1 VYQVQLTVPAGLHHQ
16 GISAAE
22 RDIKSLELQSVLF
35 AMLCIGSSISSE
47 LMNLGVLHLHV
58 VRTLECL
65 ELCVTVGIL
74 L

>member
-1 VYQVQLTVPAGLHHQ
+1 M
-16 GISAAE
+16 
-22 RDIKSLELQSVLF
+22 KSLELQSELV

-47 LMNLGVLHLHV
+47 LMNVGVLHLPAV
-58 VRTLECL
+58 CALQCL